1 MKSSIY
7 RPPRPID
14 IEALNKNTGGKGRNP
29 EKREE
34 GSDKSSTDNGMNR
47 DSTRHYTGRGRDDR
61 NRKVKGEL
69 HWTRSEGY
77 KDNKSLY
84 KAPRGIY
91 THKEIE
97 EVKNGSKVGDRVVM
111 GGNKGGKWSN
121 NQNEHDKTNPAA
133 ASNDDSMTA
142 TSIEQQQYSSH
153 ERKEVQLLQTE
164 LQALLRTVNRRYE
177 KPRMSASA
185 SKILASLMI
194 KIGKYDL

>member
-34 GSDKSSTDNGMNR
+34 GSDKSSNVNDGNMDITRSYAGKGR
-47 DSTRHYTGRGRDDR
+47 EDS
-61 NRKVKGEL
+61 NRKGTGEV

-77 KDNKSLY
+77 KNTKSLY

-91 THKEIE
+91 THKEKE
-97 EVKNGSKVGDRVVM
+97 EVKNGSRVGDRAVV
-111 GGNKGGKWSN
+111 GGKGGKWSIN
-121 NQNEHDKTNPAA
+121 PNEYDKTNLAA

-185 SKILASLMI
+185 SKMLASLMI
-194 KIGKYDL
+194 KIGNYDL